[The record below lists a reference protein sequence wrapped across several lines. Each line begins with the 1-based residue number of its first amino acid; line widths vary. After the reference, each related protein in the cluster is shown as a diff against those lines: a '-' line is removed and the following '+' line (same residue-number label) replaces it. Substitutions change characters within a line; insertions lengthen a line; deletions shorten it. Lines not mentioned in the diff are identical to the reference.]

1 MILFDKTKAEAR
13 LILTLAETSNETL
26 FNLVLHSFYTNKSYT
41 IELGE
46 DVSPFSF
53 RYNEYFVPASVFTNM
68 EAGRYVFAIQER
80 NTGRVVERGTLTIMG
95 EPETEYISITPDE
108 TEDDFI
114 TLD

>member
-13 LILTLAETSNETL
+13 LILTLTETSGDTL
-26 FNLVLHSFYTNKSYT
+26 FSLVLHSFYTNKTYT

-46 DVSPFSF
+46 DASQFSF

-68 EAGRYVFAIQER
+68 EAGRYVFNIQER
-80 NTGRVVERGTLTIMG
+80 NTGRVVERGVATILDT
-95 EPETEYISITPDE
+95 PEVEYVTISPDE
-108 TEDDFI
+108 DEDDFK